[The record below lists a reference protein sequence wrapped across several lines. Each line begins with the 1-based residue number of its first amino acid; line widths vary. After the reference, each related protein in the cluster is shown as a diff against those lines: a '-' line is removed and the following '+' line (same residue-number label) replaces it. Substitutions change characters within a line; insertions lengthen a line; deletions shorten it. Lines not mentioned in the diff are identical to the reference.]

1 MAKMKGRLFDRNRL
15 AKKYSYVRAPKKH
28 VYVGD
33 KDLHIEV
40 IQAKFNNEQRKTV
53 KFEHSYLDSNY
64 TVALTPRQ
72 TASETV
78 DSAAVNLYVLS
89 KSANSLVIG
98 ATAPFT
104 GEVAVMVIKI
114 S

>member
-1 MAKMKGRLFDRNRL
+1 MRKIALVAAASAAALSL
-15 AKKYSYVRAPKKH
+15 AACSEAT
-28 VYVGD
+28 
-33 KDLHIEV
+33 E
-40 IQAKFNNEQRKTV
+40 
-53 KFEHSYLDSNY
+53 DS
-64 TVALTPRQ
+64 AG
-72 TASETV
+72 ETV

-104 GEVAVMVIKI
+104 GEVDVMVIKI